1 MTRPKPRPSRLAGTG
16 AITPPPGE
24 AQPAAD
30 TSTPATPT
38 VSAASE
44 APARKAARGGSAAGK
59 RNKIAIYM
67 DEDDVNRAR
76 AAYAETTTP
85 SREGPKSFSAFI
97 VEAVLKETERLERKY
112 NGGEQWPPV
121 EAWQI
126 PQGRPTGA
134 RTRKGNK

>member
-16 AITPPPGE
+16 AITPPPSE

-30 TSTPATPT
+30 TPAP
-38 VSAASE
+38 AAPPAAAE
-44 APARKAARGGSAAGK
+44 VAAPARKPARAGSTAGK

-67 DEDDVNRAR
+67 DEDDAARAR
-76 AAYAETTTP
+76 AAYAESSTP
-85 SREGPKSFSAFI
+85 SREGPKSFSAFVVDAI
-97 VEAVLKETERLERKY
+97 MKETQRLERKY
-112 NGGEQWPPV
+112 NDGQQWPPV

-134 RTRKGNK
+134 RTRKNKQ